1 MRGLTG
7 MRERV
12 EMYGGT
18 VTAGPLPRGGYRVTA
33 QIPAAPALARRQF
46 GGAA

>member
-1 MRGLTG
+1 

-18 VTAGPLPRGGYRVTA
+18 VTAGPLPQGGYCVTA
-33 QIPAAPALARRQF
+33 RIPAAPALARPQF